1 MENKD
6 TRFENISMTGRLCYI
21 FMCIERYLLA
31 VYPDKD
37 WTVIAKK
44 MWQWTKQCW
53 SDGWWEYGD
62 VVPGHMLK
70 YKNFEEVGFPN
81 TDITREEFEA
91 LTSLYKSIPIA
102 LLYGELSTVLNI
114 PFVMG
119 NICDV
124 EDYKSKIGE
133 EETMKAIASIEEI
146 LKSHG
151 IELPDFTPVSEYIKH
166 DPRDAARQE
175 KLRITDR
182 SEEWGQGIDAD
193 HLSIIL
199 NKDETFMDAK
209 RGYVPKDKRDF
220 SPTAVEKMRTTS
232 RHILYLINEGYDL
245 KSAST
250 FVGNHYKLTER
261 QRLAIARSIATTGQ
275 LAVRKAK
282 EKSAIAGEEVWI
294 DGFNTVITLEV
305 MLSDSMLF
313 SCMDGCIRDLAALR
327 GTYRIIDE
335 TKDAV
340 RILMDSL
347 AEMNVSAAHI
357 LLDEPVSNSG
367 RLKALIADIKEELR
381 ERCPFCLDIQLLKD
395 VDRSLW
401 QKANVITSDSIILDH
416 CISWLN
422 LMKSLIEQKGTK
434 TLRVW
439 EQS

>member
-1 MENKD
+1 
-6 TRFENISMTGRLCYI
+6 MTGYPMQALREGCPVHAVVLPVIQVYVVRQKLVEHLHVDI
-21 FMCIERYLLA
+21 VTVDIVLFHHYLPFAQGFLYVLEQYA
-31 VYPDKD
+31 VCECPAHRKLRPKSHSHVIANHKTHSIRVVALEHGVWVYPRD
-37 WTVIAKK
+37 IAKSIAYR
-44 MWQWTKQCW
+44 TKI
-53 SDGWWEYGD
+53 
-62 VVPGHMLK
+62 HL
-70 YKNFEEVGFPN
+70 VGN
-81 TDITREEFEA
+81 HNKAHVRNHNHIIDIWR
-91 LTSLYKSIPIA
+91 
-102 LLYGELSTVLNI
+102 
-114 PFVMG
+114 
-119 NICDV
+119 
-124 EDYKSKIGE
+124 
-133 EETMKAIASIEEI
+133 MK
-146 LKSHG
+146 
-151 IELPDFTPVSEYIKH
+151 VN
-166 DPRDAARQE
+166 
-175 KLRITDR
+175 
-182 SEEWGQGIDAD
+182 AD

-220 SPTAVEKMRTTS
+220 SPTAVEKMRTAS
-232 RHILYLINEGYDL
+232 RHILYLINECYDL

-250 FVGNHYKLTER
+250 FVGNHYKLSER
-261 QRLAIARSIATTGQ
+261 QRLAIARSIATAGQ

>member
-70 YKNFEEVGFPN
+70 YKNFEEVGFPC
-81 TDITREEFEA
+81 TDITSEEFETLA
-91 LTSLYKSIPIA
+91 ALYKSIPNVR
-102 LLYGELSTVLNI
+102 GELNTVLSI
-114 PFVMG
+114 PYDMG
-119 NICDV
+119 NTCDAF
-124 EDYKSKIGE
+124 DYRDKVGE
-133 EETMKAIASIEEI
+133 EQTMAAIHRIEEL
-146 LKSHG
+146 LKAHG
-151 IELPDFTPVSEYIKH
+151 IELPEVPAAEPFTI
-166 DPRDAARQE
+166 RDDVRNHNH
-175 KLRITDR
+175 I
-182 SEEWGQGIDAD
+182 IDIWRMKVNAD

-220 SPTAVEKMRTTS
+220 SPTAVEKMRTAS

-340 RILMDSL
+340 CILMDSL